1 MCVRCFV
8 WFSAMKRGFGKL
20 SRDFVTNA
28 TQSSDKSIFSSETRT
43 VFRLRETRTVGPLN
57 LNLGRSGPWC
67 KLFATVV
74 HSGTWYWCHLGLS
87 LFLGFLELSLMRQH
101 AVLVSPSLWD
111 FVYPLTFNIKW
122 FNRYILYKLLGP
134 SMISLASKRYSL

>member
-1 MCVRCFV
+1 MQAFCNYGSLWNPC
-8 WFSAMKRGFGKL
+8 
-20 SRDFVTNA
+20 
-28 TQSSDKSIFSSETRT
+28 
-43 VFRLRETRTVGPLN
+43 
-57 LNLGRSGPWC
+57 
-67 KLFATVV
+67 V

-134 SMISLASKRYSL
+134 STISLASRRYSL